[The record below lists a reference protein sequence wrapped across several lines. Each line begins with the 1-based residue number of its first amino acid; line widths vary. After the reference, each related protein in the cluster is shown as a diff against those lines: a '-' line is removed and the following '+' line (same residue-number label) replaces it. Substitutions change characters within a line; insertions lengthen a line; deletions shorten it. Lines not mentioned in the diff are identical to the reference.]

1 MTKSSFS
8 ALGKGQNLGMMRTL
22 ANTFLIISAAAVL
35 ALEMFAE
42 TSSFEEAMQL
52 FQQHRWVEAAAAF
65 DRLEKANPGKTAAS
79 LYRGKALVNL
89 GKFDDAAGALGSYR
103 VAHPESAD
111 AAYLLAY
118 VRFRQDKP
126 KESLQLF
133 TEAAKLQSPTADDL
147 KAVALDYVLLGGY
160 DDAARYLEQ
169 SLAADPEN
177 VEARYHLGRV
187 RYQQNR
193 FDLAIAAFEEVL
205 RRDPGNI
212 KAEDNLG
219 LSLEAKNEVDAALA
233 AYRKAV
239 QLDENRPTHSEQ
251 PYLNL
256 GALLG
261 KSGHTEDAIL
271 SLVRASEI
279 APASGKIR
287 YQLAKAYFDSN
298 RFERARQEA
307 ESAIKLEPKE
317 SSDHYF
323 LGRIY
328 KRSGKAELAKEQFRI
343 TEELIHAKGSS
354 AGGMASQR

>member
-1 MTKSSFS
+1 MKN
-8 ALGKGQNLGMMRTL
+8 AV
-22 ANTFLIISAAAVL
+22 NTFLIVGAIVVL
-35 ALEMFAE
+35 ALEVFAD
-42 TSSFEEAMQL
+42 TSSFEEAMRL
-52 FQQHRWVEAAAAF
+52 FQQHRWAEAAAAF
-65 DRLEKANPGKTAAS
+65 AQCEKSEPGKSAAS

-89 GKFDDAAGALGSYR
+89 GKFDDAAGALENYR

-111 AAYLLAY
+111 AVYLLAY

-133 TEAAKLQSPTADDL
+133 TDAAKLQSPTADDL
-147 KAVALDYVLLGGY
+147 KAVALDYVLLGDY
-160 DDAARYLEQ
+160 DDAARYLEH

-205 RRDPGNI
+205 RRDPGNV

-219 LSLEAKNEVDAALA
+219 LSLEAKNEVDSALA

-239 QLDENRPTHSEQ
+239 QLDESLQTHSEQ

-256 GALLG
+256 GALLE

-271 SLVRASEI
+271 SLVRASKI
-279 APASGKIR
+279 APTSGKIR

-298 RFERARQEA
+298 RFESARQEA
-307 ESAIKLEPKE
+307 ETAVKLEPKE
-317 SSDHYF
+317 SSDHYL

-328 KRSGKAELAKEQFRI
+328 QRSGKAELAGEQFRI
-343 TEELIHAKGSS
+343 TEELIHAKSSS
-354 AGGMASQR
+354 AAGMASQR